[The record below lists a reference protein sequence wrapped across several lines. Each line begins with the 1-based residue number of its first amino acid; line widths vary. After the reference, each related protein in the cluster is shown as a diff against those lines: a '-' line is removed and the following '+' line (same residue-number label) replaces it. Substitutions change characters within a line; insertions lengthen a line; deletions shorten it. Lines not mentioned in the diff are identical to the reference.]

1 MKSDDGSG
9 THYNYACKYLEG
21 IEIGVS
27 KQGFSLAVRRSIFAD
42 AVLFLLAAGTIFM
55 GLYISYMKTLLEKK

>member
-1 MKSDDGSG
+1 
-9 THYNYACKYLEG
+9 
-21 IEIGVS
+21 
-27 KQGFSLAVRRSIFAD
+27 LAVRRSIFAD